1 MRGSVKKSFL
11 RSLDSTQP
19 SANRRIFNSCYSMRW
34 SYPSLL
40 MSRIEHCDYL
50 SSCFLTDHYIIVK
63 TGYHATKLIS
73 IKLVPN
79 LCTKIY
85 NSAYRYA
92 MSNPVNTALLVNISN
107 ELIRESHCLLA
118 AYTNYSRKLQ
128 GKILQLQE
136 LHKIVFSSVEISYC

>member
-1 MRGSVKKSFL
+1 
-11 RSLDSTQP
+11 
-19 SANRRIFNSCYSMRW
+19 MRW

-40 MSRIEHCDYL
+40 MSRIEHCNYL

-92 MSNPVNTALLVNISN
+92 MSNPVNTALRSIYLMKLYVN
-107 ELIRESHCLLA
+107 RAVFLLPTQA
-118 AYTNYSRKLQ
+118 IAGNYRVKFCSYKNCIKLFSARLRYLTVDFCI
-128 GKILQLQE
+128 ILC
-136 LHKIVFSSVEISYC
+136 VYS